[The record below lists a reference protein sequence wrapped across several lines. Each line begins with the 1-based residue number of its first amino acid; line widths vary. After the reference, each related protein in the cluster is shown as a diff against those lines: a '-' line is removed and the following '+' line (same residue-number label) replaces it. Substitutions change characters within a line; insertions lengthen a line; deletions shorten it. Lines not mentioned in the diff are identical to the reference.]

1 MPISW
6 IRFKHSGLTAFGIL
20 EGDVVI
26 EYRGDLFGEREP
38 TGRRLARADVRLLA
52 PVQPT
57 KVIALWNN
65 FHALGAKLNLPV
77 PAEPLY
83 LLKSPNSWAH
93 PHTVI
98 EPPRGG
104 GKVVFE
110 GELGIVI
117 GRRAS
122 AVSEAT
128 ALDHVFGYT
137 CANDVTVA
145 DILNRDAS
153 FAQWVRAK
161 GFDTFCPMGPAV
173 VTGLDAATLR
183 VRTLLDGVERQNYSV
198 SDMRFSVQ
206 QLVSL
211 ISQDMTLLPGD
222 VILCGTSIG
231 VGSMKPGS
239 VVEVEIGGIGRLSNR
254 YGALPEAAAPAQD
267 HKDLHYWSSTT

>member
-1 MPISW
+1 MQQQW
-6 IRFKHSGLTAFGIL
+6 VRFEWQGAPAFGTL
-20 EGDVVI
+20 EGSQVHAR
-26 EYRGDLFGEREP
+26 RGDMFGVSEP
-38 TGRRLARADVRLLA
+38 TGQVHALDAVKLLM
-52 PVQPT
+52 PVTPT

-83 LLKSPNSWAH
+83 LLKAPNSWSAH
-93 PHTVI
+93 G
-98 EPPRGG
+98 EPIRKPLCD

-117 GRRAS
+117 GKVCT
-122 AVSEAT
+122 AVPEAD
-128 ALDHVFGYT
+128 ALEHVFGYT

-161 GFDTFCPMGPAV
+161 GFDTFCPMGPV
-173 VTGLDAATLR
+173 VTRGLDPATLT
-183 VRTLLDGVERQNYSV
+183 VTTLLDGEVRQNYPI
-198 SDMRFSVQ
+198 SDMRFTVA

-211 ISQDMTLLPGD
+211 ISLDMTLHPGD
-222 VILCGTSIG
+222 VILCGTSVG

-239 VVEVEIGGIGRLSNR
+239 RIEVEINGIGRLSNPF
-254 YGALPEAAAPAQD
+254 G
-267 HKDLHYWSSTT
+267 